1 LCVRL
6 PLSAVVF
13 ETLAPGIEGG
23 AMDPLE
29 QKGSH
34 AFHAYGM
41 NSNVLKRPVDS
52 ILKLPSATSRPPF
65 FYFMPS

>member
-1 LCVRL
+1 
-6 PLSAVVF
+6 
-13 ETLAPGIEGG
+13 
-23 AMDPLE
+23 MDPLE